1 MCKLSHVLM
10 LKIQFLHMEKFK
22 DERVSDLLCL
32 VERILLMDSQPD
44 GGCNILIEKLHYRK
58 MKEKNN

>member
-1 MCKLSHVLM
+1 
-10 LKIQFLHMEKFK
+10 MEKFK